1 MKRKVLTNFQLMTND
16 AILVNAKTILSS
28 MTDNLN
34 FETPLPPLTEVAL
47 VVQTYENALIK
58 AKQTHSIQDV
68 EAKKIAKL
76 NLQNILSKLA
86 NYVNLAADGDIIK
99 LESSGFTPNK
109 TPHTHGVLEAP
120 RAISLISVH
129 ASQVQIK
136 IDKVENASGYLVM
149 YREIGEEAWS
159 SELLSKTTGTIK
171 NLKSITKYEF
181 KAAATS
187 STSSKL
193 NEYNY
198 SQIVSVLVQ

>member
-1 MKRKVLTNFQLMTND
+1 MKRKVLTNFQLMAND
-16 AILVNAKTILSS
+16 AILVKAKTILSS
-28 MTDNLN
+28 MTGNIN

-47 VVQTYENALIK
+47 VVQTYETALIK
-58 AKQTHSIQDV
+58 AKKTHSIQDI

-76 NLQNILSKLA
+76 QLQSILSKLA

-109 TPHTHGVLEAP
+109 MPHTHGILEAP
-120 RAISLISVH
+120 RAISLISIH
-129 ASQVQIK
+129 ASQVEIK

-159 SELLSKTTGTIK
+159 SELLSKRTGTIK
-171 NLKSITKYEF
+171 KLKSIAKYEF

-187 STSSKL
+187 TASSNL

-198 SQIVSVLVQ
+198 SQIVSVLAQ